1 MKTYTLTNAD
11 GKRYESTTQG
21 TLGGHKR
28 NKGYGRQR
36 IIGLWTL
43 LPYVIILTVA
53 MVFLWLLL
61 RAGPRNLN

>member
-36 IIGLWTL
+36 IIGRHYF
-43 LPYVIILTVA
+43 P
-53 MVFLWLLL
+53 
-61 RAGPRNLN
+61 PN

>member
-1 MKTYTLTNAD
+1 MKRTHFGTASAMKTYTLTNAD

-36 IIGLWTL
+36 IIGRHYF
-43 LPYVIILTVA
+43 P
-53 MVFLWLLL
+53 
-61 RAGPRNLN
+61 PN

>member
-36 IIGLWTL
+36 II
-43 LPYVIILTVA
+43 YVIILTVA